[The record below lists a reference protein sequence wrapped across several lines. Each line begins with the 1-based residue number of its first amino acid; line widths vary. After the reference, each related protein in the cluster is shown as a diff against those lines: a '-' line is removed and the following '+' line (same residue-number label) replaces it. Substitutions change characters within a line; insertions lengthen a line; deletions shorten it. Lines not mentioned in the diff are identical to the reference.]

1 MDREGRSE
9 GGPRES
15 DPHSRLPT
23 VGEIL
28 GLDAMRGSEV
38 LAGRSGLNREVSGAN
53 IVEVPD
59 VYRWL
64 RGGELLFT
72 AGYAWRGQP
81 EGMVEVVRKLDRIGI
96 SALGIKL
103 GRYLERVPDGVI
115 AAADEVGLPLIKL
128 APEVPYR
135 EVIEP
140 LYRRLTSQRL
150 WLLERSTHA
159 QEVFASLSLDDQS
172 IEKVASALAEEVR
185 NPVYVIDLVSDLAV
199 MARPFGASS
208 MIPMEAVAGDDGE
221 IVRTIERLTLR
232 RTPRRMDLGPR
243 RALGASLIVGRRA
256 LGRIAVVESEA
267 PLDEFVELALSHGA
281 ELISFLLMR
290 QLAIL
295 EGRRE
300 AGGLFFDSLMSDELS
315 NEEAAERA
323 VTLGLRLTRPN
334 VALVIGARPST
345 YEDEEPLKVAVERAM
360 SSCPHVVGK
369 TAGEGDLMVLFEP
382 DESNEDAS
390 LDHVAR
396 RILSLAEKGGLG
408 EPLVGAG
415 SARAGLAGVR
425 RSRSEAFVAFQVA
438 RRTCRSGLVRFEDL
452 KVERVLAQIPMSKL
466 SEDYIAMAVGPLEDS
481 PELLRTLESFLEH
494 GGNKVA
500 TAAAIPLH
508 RSSLAYRLEKISKL
522 VGADLNDPEAR
533 LELWVALRLRRI
545 FGAAA
550 GELGR

>member
-1 MDREGRSE
+1 MEAGGRSE
-9 GGPRES
+9 GGPPES
-15 DPHSRLPT
+15 DPHARLPT

-28 GLDAMRGSEV
+28 GLDAMKGSDV
-38 LAGRSGLNREVSGAN
+38 LAGRSGLDREVSGAN

-103 GRYLERVPDGVI
+103 GRYLERVPDEVI
-115 AAADEVGLPLIKL
+115 AAADEMGLPLIRL
-128 APEVPYR
+128 APDVPYR

-140 LYRRLTSQRL
+140 LYRRLTNQKL
-150 WLLERSTHA
+150 WLLERSMQA

-185 NPVYVIDLVSDLAV
+185 NPVYVIDLVGDLAV
-199 MARPFGASS
+199 MARPLGASS
-208 MIPMEAVAGDDGE
+208 KVPLEAVSGDDGE
-221 IVRTIERLTLR
+221 IVRTIEGLTLR
-232 RTPRRMDLGPR
+232 RTPMRMDLGR
-243 RALGASLIVGRRA
+243 RRHALGASLIVGRRA

-267 PLDEFVELALSHGA
+267 PLDEFVELALAHGA

-323 VTLGLRLTRPN
+323 VTLGLRLTRPSI
-334 VALVIGARPST
+334 ALVIGVRSST
-345 YEDEEPLKVAVERAM
+345 HDDEEPLNVAVEKAM

-369 TAGEGDLMVLFEP
+369 ATGEGGLVALFEP

-390 LDHVAR
+390 LDRVAR
-396 RILSLAEKGGLG
+396 RIVSLAEKGGLG

-415 SARAGLAGVR
+415 SARTGLAGVR

-438 RRTCRSGLVRFEDL
+438 SRTCRSGLVRFEDL
-452 KVERVLAQIPMSKL
+452 KVERVLAQVPMSKL

-508 RSSLAYRLEKISKL
+508 RSSLAYRLEKISGL
-522 VGADLNDPEAR
+522 LGADLNDPETR

-545 FGAAA
+545 FSLAA
-550 GELGR
+550 GER